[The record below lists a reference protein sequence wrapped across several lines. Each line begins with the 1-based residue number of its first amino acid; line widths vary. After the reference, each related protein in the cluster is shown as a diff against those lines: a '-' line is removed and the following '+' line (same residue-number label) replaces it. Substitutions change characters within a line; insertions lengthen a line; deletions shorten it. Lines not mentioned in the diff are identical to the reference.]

1 LLLFL
6 TKNST
11 NQTNVRVFGFLLV
24 SFALFVV
31 KVLWFFRQRCGLLD
45 SNRKADSWKRL
56 VVRKLVRDRLHP
68 ESNELFHECVDS
80 LLQYGVDAWNGQ
92 GPLSNIGLSCQRRG
106 EDAGNSGLAGS
117 AAGKRQTWL
126 SCPPN
131 VSSSLDKSMSGVS
144 MLDSSLDFPYNFSLL
159 SGK

>member
-1 LLLFL
+1 M
-6 TKNST
+6 
-11 NQTNVRVFGFLLV
+11 